1 MREVTQTIL
10 HDQIPGVPGNC
21 LQAAVASL
29 LDLDL
34 DDVPHFIEH
43 DDWLQYLVDWGRERG
58 YLVVSRRPDAVR
70 MGIAYGPSPRGVQ
83 HAVVWLDGAIAF
95 DPHPSRAGL
104 LSISGVMAWESLN
117 EETPCLS

>member
-43 DDWLQYLVDWGRERG
+43 DNWLQYLVDWGRDHG
-58 YLVVSRRPDAVR
+58 YLVIDRQPDSVR
-70 MGIAYGPSPRGVQ
+70 MGIAYGPAERGVQ
-83 HAVVWLDGAIAF
+83 HAVVMVDGAISW

-104 LSISGVMAWESLN
+104 LSVSGVMSWEPLI

>member
-43 DDWLQYLVDWGRERG
+43 TGWLQYLADWARDRG
-58 YLVVSRRPDAVR
+58 YLIIARPPESVR

-83 HAVVWLDGAIAF
+83 HAVVWLDGRVAF

-104 LSISGVMAWESLN
+104 LSINEAMSWEPLIEAPS
-117 EETPCLS
+117 